1 MFESGK
7 KGLWERI
14 RRFFDRTQPGQKA
27 PCGAEKKSLEHRNF
41 DRYWVSF
48 PIMVSG
54 NDPHRQPFEEKS
66 RLRDVSG
73 SGALFISSYPGR
85 YFPGQLLRI
94 SIQLDAADDVR
105 ARIYN
110 EASVVRIHPPEPA
123 DDDLSGQAQRVAIK
137 FHCAFDF
144 ERLDAEKNGCRE

>member
-1 MFESGK
+1 M
-7 KGLWERI
+7 LERI
-14 RRFFDRTQPGQKA
+14 KRFFAKTQPG
-27 PCGAEKKSLEHRNF
+27 EKTLPDPEKSLEQRDFN
-41 DRYWVSF
+41 RYCVSF
-48 PIMVSG
+48 PVMVSG

-66 RLRDVSG
+66 LLKDVSG
-73 SGALFISSYPGR
+73 SGALFISSSPGK

-110 EASVVRIHPPEPA
+110 EASVVRIHPPEPV
-123 DDDLSGQAQRVAIK
+123 DDDLSGRAQRIAIK

-144 ERLDAEKNGCRE
+144 ERLDAEKNGCRG

>member
-7 KGLWERI
+7 MGFWERI
-14 RRFFDRTQPGQKA
+14 KRFFSKKA
-27 PCGAEKKSLEHRNF
+27 KSVEKVPSDKGKSLEQRDF
-41 DRYWVSF
+41 DRYCVSF
-48 PIMVSG
+48 PIVVSG

-66 RLRDVSG
+66 LLQDVSG
-73 SGALFISSYPGR
+73 SGALFISSSPGR

-110 EASVVRIHPPEPA
+110 EASVVRIHPPEPV
-123 DDDLSGQAQRVAIK
+123 DDDVSGQAQRIAIK

-144 ERLDAEKNGCRE
+144 ERLDAEKNGCRG

>member
-1 MFESGK
+1 MIESGK
-7 KGLWERI
+7 MVWWQRI
-14 RRFFDRTQPGQKA
+14 KRFFVKA
-27 PCGAEKKSLEHRNF
+27 PAGEKSPAGKGKSLDQRDF
-41 DRYWVSF
+41 DRYCVSF

-54 NDPHRQPFEEKS
+54 NDSHSQPFEEKS
-66 RLRDVSG
+66 LLRDVSG

-110 EASVVRIHPPEPA
+110 EASVVRIHPPEPV
-123 DDDLSGQAQRVAIK
+123 DDELSGQAQRIAIK

-144 ERLDAEKNGCRE
+144 ERLDAERNGYGG

>member
-1 MFESGK
+1 MGW
-7 KGLWERI
+7 WERI
-14 RRFFDRTQPGQKA
+14 KRFFAKTQPGVKA
-27 PCGAEKKSLEHRNF
+27 PSDKGKSLEQRDF
-41 DRYWVSF
+41 DRYCVSF

-54 NDPHRQPFEEKS
+54 NDPHRQPFAEKS
-66 RLRDVSG
+66 LLRDVSG
-73 SGALFISSYPGR
+73 SGALFVSSYPGR

-123 DDDLSGQAQRVAIK
+123 LDDDLSGRAQRIAIK

-144 ERLDAEKNGCRE
+144 ERLDAERNGCRG

>member
-1 MFESGK
+1 MIESGK
-7 KGLWERI
+7 MGWWQRI
-14 RRFFDRTQPGQKA
+14 KRFFAKTQPG
-27 PCGAEKKSLEHRNF
+27 EKSPSGKGKTLDQRNF
-41 DRYWVSF
+41 DRYCVSF

-54 NDPHRQPFEEKS
+54 NDPHKQPFEEKS

-110 EASVVRIHPPEPA
+110 EASVVRVHPPESV

-137 FHCAFDF
+137 FRCAFDF
-144 ERLDAEKNGCRE
+144 ERLDAEKNGFRG